1 MKEEIEPIKRV
12 IVLGNGK
19 RIGLGAYVNGWKACK
34 AAPEGTR
41 YKHGLTGWGP
51 ETREEI
57 LKGFDYGLHDRI
69 NRHIPGYG
77 TGRKWDADWYWTM
90 VRTARE
96 VNTPRLLVYWVP
108 AELRGRLA
116 HRIANREDN

>member
-1 MKEEIEPIKRV
+1 MKEEIEPVKRV

-19 RIGLGAYVNGWKACK
+19 HIGIGAYVNGWKACK
-34 AAPEGTR
+34 EAPEGTR

-57 LKGFDYGLHDRI
+57 LRGFDYGLHDRI

-77 TGRKWDADWYWTM
+77 TGRKWDTAWYWDIK
-90 VRTARE
+90 RAAE
-96 VNTPRLLVYWVP
+96 ELNNPRRVIRYLPKDLK
-108 AELRGRLA
+108 ERFA
-116 HRIANREDN
+116 HRIMVDEY